1 MEEVFETALMAA
13 RAAARFAGGRG
24 MQLLIQPRATT

>member
-1 MEEVFETALMAA
+1 MDEQLLTALMKA

-24 MQLLIQPRATT
+24 SVLEIHVRAVV